1 MFQSIFE
8 FLRLEVDR
16 ASEEYTQAKHNFW
29 HVSAD
34 IPSGF
39 PHPDG
44 KQRIEN
50 AARAQTAAM
59 IAYTRALKRFNE
71 FLINGTVPDDVPKQ
85 AGPPAP
91 PKDSE
96 CA

>member
-1 MFQSIFE
+1 M
-8 FLRLEVDR
+8 DR

-29 HVSAD
+29 HISAD

-71 FLINGTVPDDVPKQ
+71 FLINGAVPADVPKENV
-85 AGPPAP
+85 PKPAAP
-91 PKDSE
+91 DTPQDSKHP

>member
-1 MFQSIFE
+1 MIQSIFE
-8 FLRLEVDR
+8 ILRLEVDR

-34 IPSGF
+34 VPSGF

-59 IAYTRALKRFNE
+59 IAYTRALKRFNA
-71 FLINGTVPDDVPKQ
+71 FLISGAVPEDLTKSAVRFAEIPETPS
-85 AGPPAP
+85 A
-91 PKDSE
+91 
-96 CA
+96 